1 MRPPAQG
8 YNHQKLKR
16 RTSSRSRIKYRTHA
30 NTKHA
35 TCKKFSKP
43 SSTRRGPKDGWNGL
57 TLKILRYIVEHG
69 VVTSRE
75 LAKAFNISRRAVL
88 YHLHKLMRW
97 GFVVRVG
104 KTRDPSTIYKFV
116 YWGGGLAKRS
126 LYGADGDEKDS
137 SGASDSLMEYSSLLL
152 ATVRRL
158 SSLSAGEVGIRGVFR
173 VWFLLA
179 YARERGLAL
188 SSREIA
194 FRLGYSVRYV
204 ERCLKVLV
212 DCGLAVRLGGR
223 RCRFAKYI
231 ACVLDRP
238 VVHEHKHVRVHR
250 YRYRDPNAYSPN
262 LRDKVLI

>member
-16 RTSSRSRIKYRTHA
+16 RTSSKSHVRYRTHA
-30 NTKHA
+30 NTKYT

-43 SSTRRGPKDGWNGL
+43 SSINRGPKDGWNGL
-57 TLKILRYIVEHG
+57 TLKILRYIVERG

-75 LAKAFNISRRAVL
+75 LAKAFSISRRAVL
-88 YHLHKLMRW
+88 YHLHKLMKW

-116 YWGGGLAKRS
+116 YWGGGLAKSS
-126 LYGADGDEKDS
+126 LYRTS
-137 SGASDSLMEYSSLLL
+137 SGEGVSSGDTDNLMGYASLLL
-152 ATVRRL
+152 VAVRRL
-158 SSLSAGEVGIRGVFR
+158 SSLSTSEAGFRGVFR

-179 YARERGLAL
+179 YARECGLAL
-188 SSREIA
+188 SSREVA

-212 DCGLAVRLGGR
+212 DFGLAVRLGGR

-231 ACVLDRP
+231 ACILDRP
-238 VVHEHKHVRVHR
+238 VVHVHRCVRVHR
-250 YRYRDPNAYSPN
+250 YRYRDPNAYCPEPSG
-262 LRDKVLI
+262 